1 MIKCVVFDFDG
12 TLVKSNEIKRRVFYE
27 VTEDIIGA
35 ASALDEIFSAPDSGD
50 RDNIFDL
57 LIEDLKLRPED
68 GVSSAYLSSL
78 YTKICEHRI
87 SQAPEVCGAF
97 NTLSELRKISVKM
110 FVSSATPTKTLQR
123 IIGMRGWSDLFD
135 GIMGSPDS
143 KEDHLRSILF
153 PNNYSLSE
161 VIYIGDSEVD
171 QKAALLI
178 GCKFIGIGKNW
189 NRFDSSPEVL
199 LDNLEQLIKE
209 LEL

>member
-27 VTEDIIGA
+27 VTEDIVGA
-35 ASALDEIFSAPDSGD
+35 VPVLDELFSVPDSGD
-50 RDNIFDL
+50 RYNIFDL
-57 LIEDLKLRPED
+57 LIKNLKLGQEV
-68 GVSSAYLSSL
+68 GVSAAYLSSL

-87 SQAPEVCGAF
+87 SEAPEVCGAF
-97 NTLSELRKISVKM
+97 NTLSELKKIRVKM
-110 FVSSATPTKTLQR
+110 FVSSATPTNTLQR

-153 PNNYSLSE
+153 SNNYSLSE

-189 NRFDSSPEVL
+189 NRFDSRPEVL

-209 LEL
+209 LKL

>member
-12 TLVKSNEIKRRVFYE
+12 TLVESNEIKRRVFYE

-35 ASALDEIFSAPDSGD
+35 ASVLDELLSAPDSGD
-50 RDNIFDL
+50 RYNIFEL
-57 LIEDLKLRPED
+57 LIKNLKLRQKD
-68 GVSSAYLSSL
+68 GFSAAYLSSL
-78 YTKICEHRI
+78 YTKICEQRI
-87 SQAPEVCGAF
+87 SDAPEVGGAF
-97 NTLSELRKISVKM
+97 SVLSEFKKLRVKM
-110 FVSSATPTKTLQR
+110 FVSSATPTNTLQR
-123 IIGMRGWSDLFD
+123 IIGMRGWGDLFD

-143 KEDHLRSILF
+143 KEDHLRSILIS
-153 PNNYSLSE
+153 NNYSLSE

-171 QKAALLI
+171 QKAALFI

-189 NRFDSSPEVL
+189 NRFDRRPLVL

>member
-1 MIKCVVFDFDG
+1 MIKCVIFDFDG
-12 TLVKSNEIKRRVFYE
+12 TLVESNEIKRRVFYE
-27 VTEDIIGA
+27 VTEDIFGA
-35 ASALDEIFSAPDSGD
+35 ASVLDDLFSVPDSGD
-50 RDNIFDL
+50 RYNIFDL
-57 LIEDLKLRPED
+57 LIKNLKLRQEV
-68 GVSSAYLSSL
+68 GVSAEYLSSL

-87 SQAPEVCGAF
+87 SKAPEVCGAF
-97 NTLSELRKISVKM
+97 NTLSELKKIRVKM
-110 FVSSATPTKTLQR
+110 FVSSATPTNTLQR

-153 PNNYSLSE
+153 SNNYSLSE

-189 NRFDSSPEVL
+189 NRFDRRPLVL

>member
-12 TLVKSNEIKRRVFYE
+12 TLVESNEIKRRVFYE
-27 VTEDIIGA
+27 VTNDIIGA
-35 ASALDEIFSAPDSGD
+35 TSVLDELFSAPDSGD
-50 RDNIFDL
+50 RYNIFDL
-57 LIEDLKLRPED
+57 LIKNLKLRKED
-68 GVSSAYLSSL
+68 GYSNVYLSSL
-78 YTKICEHRI
+78 YTKICEQRI
-87 SQAPEVCGAF
+87 SEAPEICGAF
-97 NTLSELRKISVKM
+97 NILSELKKLRVKM
-110 FVSSATPTKTLQR
+110 FVSSATPTNTLQR

-153 PNNYSLSE
+153 SNNYSLSE

-171 QKAALLI
+171 QKVALLI
-178 GCKFIGIGKNW
+178 GCKFVGIGKNW
-189 NRFDSSPEVL
+189 DRFDKRPLVL

>member
-12 TLVKSNEIKRRVFYE
+12 TLVDSNEIKRRVFYE

-35 ASALDEIFSAPDSGD
+35 ASALDGLFSDPNSGD
-50 RDNIFDL
+50 RYNIFDAL
-57 LIEDLKLRPED
+57 TKNLNLGHED
-68 GVSSAYLSSL
+68 GVSAAYLSSL
-78 YTKICEHRI
+78 YTKICERRI
-87 SQAPEVCGAF
+87 TEAPEVCGAF
-97 NTLSELRKISVKM
+97 NILSELKKLRVKI
-110 FVSSATPTKTLQR
+110 FVSSATPTNTLQR

-143 KEDHLRSILF
+143 KKDHLRSILF
-153 PNNYSLSE
+153 SNSYSISE

-171 QKAALLI
+171 QKAASLI

-189 NRFDSSPEVL
+189 NRFDTRPLVL